1 MKCFQ
6 GLEIEVLKSSAG
18 FYIGTIDDEGFP
30 YCRLGMEYYY
40 TKLGAFNDLM
50 NLSFTCRYW
59 ADEVAACSDGKCLIN
74 ADMRLVNKGV
84 L

>member
-6 GLEIEVLKSSAG
+6 GLEIQVLKSAAG
-18 FYIGTIDDEGFP
+18 FYIGTLDDEGCP

-40 TKLGAFNDLM
+40 DRKSALNDL
-50 NLSFTCRYW
+50 LDLKFTCRYW
-59 ADEVAACSDGKCLIN
+59 AVEIAACCDGKCLIN
-74 ADMRLVNKGV
+74 ADMAVVNKGV